1 MEHEVHIMVITLK
14 SGWTVLSL
22 EPDCERIERARLW
35 KNWKQGK
42 GVWTYLEGIGEP
54 LMYYIESSDTE
65 GRLVQRYSSSH
76 LQQ

>member
-1 MEHEVHIMVITLK
+1 MKELK
-14 SGWTVLSL
+14 
-22 EPDCERIERARLW
+22 EPDCERV
-35 KNWKQGK
+35 KQDK